1 MGATMLKDL
10 AAVFAPQNRRLIK
23 LSTVARDEQELLLEK
38 FTGTEGLS
46 ELFSFELSMI
56 SRDAGIELKSQ

>member
-1 MGATMLKDL
+1 MLKDL
-10 AAVFAPQNRRLIK
+10 AAVFAPQKRRLIK

-46 ELFSFELSMI
+46 NCSVLSY
-56 SRDAGIELKSQ
+56 R